1 MAYPITG
8 VFLAG
13 GQNRRFP
20 SLKAFIT
27 VGGDTILRR
36 SIDILTGCFDEV
48 FISTNMPE
56 VYFSYGRPMIG
67 DVVDSRGP
75 ITGIL
80 SCLLCASNENVLV
93 VACDMP
99 FLKKEVVELVASGVG
114 EGFDAVVPIFGGRL
128 QPLLAVY
135 NRTIVPRLQSMIGN
149 NEKSLSFMLPSLH
162 VKYVEEDI
170 VRCKDAEGLSF
181 VNVNTPYDLELIN
194 GVNVSRV
201 NV

>member
-1 MAYPITG
+1 MVYPITG

-27 VGGDTILRR
+27 VDGVTILRR

-56 VYFSYGRPMIG
+56 VYFSSGRPMVG
-67 DVVDSRGP
+67 DVIDSRGP
-75 ITGIL
+75 VTGIL

-99 FLKKEVVELVASGVG
+99 FLKKEVVELVASCV
-114 EGFDAVVPIFGGRL
+114 EDGFDAVVPVLRGRL

-135 NRTIVPRLQSMIGN
+135 NKSVIPRLQYMIEA
-149 NEKSLSFMLPSLH
+149 NEKSLSLMLPSLK

-170 VRCKDAEGLSF
+170 IRCKDAEGLSF
-181 VNVNTPYDLELIN
+181 VNVNTPYDLELMK